1 MLLTVILCDPPPP
14 PLIMNI
20 TCNNITDKTLDNWNR
35 FLENHPE
42 NTVFQSPEMFA
53 FYQKVNNFTPYVFI
67 AENEQKEITGVLLAV
82 LIKEGKGIKGYF
94 SSRAVI
100 YGGPLI
106 QKNNNAGVLNGLLSA
121 LVKKLKNKTIFI
133 QFRNFFQWND
143 DEKQIFQSHGFTFRD
158 RLNLLV
164 DTSSEN
170 AFWKG
175 LSESRKRQL
184 KKGLK
189 NKEIKITDPFNEG
202 EVREFYQLL
211 YKLYKIKIKK
221 PLPDFSFFQAFYGAS
236 KAGHLGIIRLVKVND
251 RIVGGILSPVTPG
264 KNIYEW
270 YITGLDK
277 EYKNYFPSI
286 MATWASIDYAL
297 HNKLEYFDFMGLG
310 VPYKKYGVRDFK
322 LKFGGEQVNFGR
334 FARRNNK
341 KFYLFAE
348 FGYNI
353 FRFFKLV

>member
-1 MLLTVILCDPPPP
+1 
-14 PLIMNI
+14 MNI
-20 TCNNITDKTLDNWNR
+20 TCNNITGKTLDNWNR

-42 NTVFQSPEMFA
+42 NTVFQSPEMLA

-143 DEKQIFQSHGFTFRD
+143 DEKQIFQSYGFTFRD

-164 DTSSEN
+164 DTSTEN
-170 AFWKG
+170 TFWKD

-189 NKEIKITDPFNEG
+189 NSEIKITDPLNED
-202 EVREFYQLL
+202 EVEEFYQLL
-211 YKLYKIKIKK
+211 YELYKTKVKK
-221 PLPDFSFFQAFYGAS
+221 PLPDYSFYQAFYKAS
-236 KAGHLGIIRLVKVND
+236 KAGRLGIIKLVKVND
-251 RIVGGILSPVTPG
+251 KIVGGILSPVTPG

-277 EYKNYFPSI
+277 KYKDYFPSI

-297 HNKLEYFDFMGLG
+297 NNGLGHFDFMGLG
-310 VPYKKYGVRDFK
+310 TPDKEYGVREFK
-322 LKFGGEQVNFGR
+322 KRFGGKMVNYGR

-341 KFYLFAE
+341 RLYKLVE

-353 FRFFKLV
+353 FRSLHWV